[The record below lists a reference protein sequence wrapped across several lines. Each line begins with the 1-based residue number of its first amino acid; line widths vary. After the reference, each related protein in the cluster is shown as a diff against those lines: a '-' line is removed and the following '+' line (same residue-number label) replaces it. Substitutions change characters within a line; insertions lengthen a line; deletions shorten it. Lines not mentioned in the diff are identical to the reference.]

1 MADRG
6 LAGPPPKEAVD
17 YLRRKGVRTGY
28 DYREVWRE
36 EHAHAFTVANMMN
49 LDLLTDV
56 QQSIAKAKEE
66 GTTAAAWKKGMAAE
80 LAKRGWWGRRPPPD
94 PNDPKAV
101 AAANLYMS
109 RRLDTIWRVNTRQ
122 AAQAGAW
129 ERGQRSTSHPYIL
142 YRVGP
147 SKRHRDQHLAWD
159 GVLLPKDD
167 PFWAVANP
175 MNGWG
180 CKCYTRFVSKAQHQ
194 RYVRDGLTHPASG
207 DTAPKGGKKV
217 KTESPQLRVQQY
229 RNDKTGEVHTGFTG
243 IDPGFERNPGIGR
256 MEQLGQQFRRTNRK
270 LALAWD
276 VRPGE
281 PTTRHPDVKPVA
293 DGLDVQLNDP
303 AAKGKAEA
311 VIDAIDTFH
320 SDGSLPRIEVIDAP
334 PKAKYLGVF
343 VPRWDPAQGRWTAGH
358 IEIADTGPWPELTAA
373 HEIGHFLDF
382 SGLEQDGS
390 YSSEKAPQKMQR
402 SLRLLLEEI
411 RKTAT
416 HKALVAAR
424 DDAKKRRHKVL
435 EQHLDDMLTEAEL
448 LARSYAQ
455 YVAWRAGDATM
466 LDQIDGILARQD
478 VDRLRQWPYAD
489 YLPLIHRFDTLF
501 EAQGWMTRTKL

>member
-1 MADRG
+1 MADRDP
-6 LAGPPPKEAVD
+6 AGPPPKEAVD
-17 YLRRKGVRTGY
+17 YLRRKGLLARY

-36 EHAHAFTVANMMN
+36 EHAHAFTVANMMKI
-49 LDLLTDV
+49 DLLADV
-56 QQSIAKAKEE
+56 QQSIAKAQEE
-66 GTTAAAWKKGMAAE
+66 GTPAARWKAELAAE
-80 LAKRGWWGRRPPPD
+80 LSKRGWWGRHPPPD
-94 PNDPKAV
+94 PNDKKAV
-101 AAANLYMS
+101 EKANLYIS

-147 SKRHRDQHLAWD
+147 SKHHREQHLAWD

-167 PFWAVANP
+167 PFWAVAYP

-180 CKCYTRFVSKAQHQ
+180 CKCYTRFVTKAQYQ
-194 RYVRDGLTHPASG
+194 RYVDRGVPEPVVGDGVPARKPV
-207 DTAPKGGKKV
+207 T
-217 KTESPQLRVQQY
+217 TESPQLRPMQY
-229 RNDKTGEVHTGFTG
+229 RNDKTGEVHTGFDG
-243 IDPGFERNPGIGR
+243 IDYGFERNPGIGR

-281 PTTRHPDVKPVA
+281 PTTRRPDVKPVS
-293 DGLDVQLNDP
+293 DGLDVQLTDP

-311 VIDAIDTFH
+311 AIDAIDTFH
-320 SDGSLPRIEVIDAP
+320 SDGKLPRIEVIDTP
-334 PKAKYLGVF
+334 PKAKHLGMF
-343 VPRWDPAQGRWTAGH
+343 VPPWWDPAQKSWTGGH
-358 IEIADTGPWPELTAA
+358 IEIADTGPWPELTTA

-390 YSSEKAPQKMQR
+390 YSSDKAPQAMLR
-402 SLRLLLEEI
+402 PLRLLLEEI

-416 HKALVAAR
+416 HKALVKAR
-424 DDAKKRRHKVL
+424 DKARKNRDKDLEKR
-435 EQHLDDMLTEAEL
+435 LDYFLTDVEL
-448 LARSYAQ
+448 LARAYAQ
-455 YVAWRAGDATM
+455 YAAWRAGDATM
-466 LDQIDGILARQD
+466 LNQIDGILAWKG

-501 EAQGWMTRTKL
+501 EAQGWLTRTRL